1 MLTPIIVSSVF
12 VLAIIILCLTK
23 PNAGRIFLGI
33 FFLVMALGVNGS
45 FTFTNPQAYVDYASG
60 ALIPLYR
67 DIALTVVALNP
78 LLFGLLLMVF
88 EITMGLL
95 LLHKGKSVKIG
106 LIGTM
111 VFLIGISP
119 LSLLQILWLG
129 LLIGQ
134 AYLLTVEFDSSFWE
148 IIQSKISQRQSRV
161 SGKE

>member
-67 DIALTVVALNP
+67 NIALTVVELNP
-78 LLFGLLLMVF
+78 VLFGLLLMTF
-88 EITMGLL
+88 EISMGLL
-95 LLHKGKSVKIG
+95 LLYKGKSVKIG

-111 VFLIGISP
+111 VFLISISP
-119 LSLLQILWLG
+119 LSLLQLPWLG

-134 AYLLTVEFDSSFWE
+134 AYLLTKEFDSSFWE

-161 SGKE
+161 SGNE